1 MAKKIKSE
9 VCLQFAGIEVTVSA
23 VTDKIK
29 KVWTDGGNLV
39 KEIDSI
45 DTYVKPEEGMVY
57 YVINRD
63 SEADEVAGSIPID
76 EIVAPAD
83 DGDDK

>member
-57 YVINRD
+57 YVINRG

>member
-1 MAKKIKSE
+1 MAKKIRND
-9 VCLQFAGIEVTVSA
+9 VHVQFAGKEISATA

-29 KVWTDGGNLV
+29 ERWTAGGGLI

-45 DTYVKPEEGMVY
+45 DAYVKPEEGMVY

-63 SEADEVAGSIPID
+63 SEAEEVTGSILISEIAASD
-76 EIVAPAD
+76 EEE
-83 DGDDK
+83 GGE